1 MKCQEV
7 SELLVAYLDGEV
19 TPSERTLI
27 QAHLAECNFCRKEL
41 TALSATQ
48 RCVSQSLQVKTA
60 QAAPSPQAWS
70 RLQARLAGEARPS
83 LSWLPTWL
91 QRLAPGV
98 GRTTQIFQGG
108 LTMKKGF
115 AALAAIALVV
125 VLTAG
130 AARYWYPQVV
140 VLEPIHQ
147 GEEGWA
153 VDWVEPSAVN
163 QGDAVN
169 GIVRGPS
176 GETDYRCVV
185 LLEPIQPGEQ
195 FSKASEPVCSRGAID
210 SINGVSLD
218 SSYLIARFYDR
229 TNYTTL
235 LVEYYGSSAC
245 SPTISYGIP
254 DLPDNLDNK
263 FASGRAYSNCDHI
276 YVYDFNNYGG
286 PSYSCGANCSSFYA
300 LNDEVSSWRTTD

>member
-7 SELLVAYLDGEV
+7 NELLVAYLDGEV
-19 TPSERTLI
+19 IPSERKMI
-27 QAHLAECNFCRKEL
+27 EAHLVECAFCEKEMDCL
-41 TALSATQ
+41 ATTQ
-48 RCVSQSLQVKTA
+48 RRLSRSLQAVA
-60 QAAPSPQAWS
+60 ADAAPSPQAWS
-70 RLQARLAGEARPS
+70 RLQARLAKEALRKTRP
-83 LSWLPTWL
+83 
-91 QRLAPGV
+91 QRLAPGA
-98 GRTTQIFQGG
+98 GRISQIFQGG
-108 LTMKKGF
+108 VTMKKGF
-115 AALAAIALVV
+115 ALAAIALVV

>member
-115 AALAAIALVV
+115 ALAAIALVV